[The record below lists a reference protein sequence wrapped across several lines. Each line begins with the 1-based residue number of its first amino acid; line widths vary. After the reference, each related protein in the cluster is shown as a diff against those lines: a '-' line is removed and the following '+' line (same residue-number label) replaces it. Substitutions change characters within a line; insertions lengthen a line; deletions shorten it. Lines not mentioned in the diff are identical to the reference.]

1 MSIEGKVRRSWDVSP
16 STVDV
21 LSRLQLISGIDKSE
35 LVDIAI
41 NLLYQTTLTVRDV
54 SGQPSKDIIE
64 AIAMLFPSDLRS
76 AIMELDSTVPRLDPS
91 KLLSLLSGDD
101 KMTLHSISD
110 SNVGRLMAD
119 SDNGGDS

>member
-1 MSIEGKVRRSWDVSP
+1 MTNTGKIRRSWDVSP
-16 STVDV
+16 TTAD
-21 LSRLQLISGIDKSE
+21 LLNKLQLISGLEKSE

-54 SGQPSKDIIE
+54 SGHPSKDIIE

-119 SDNGGDS
+119 SDEGGNR